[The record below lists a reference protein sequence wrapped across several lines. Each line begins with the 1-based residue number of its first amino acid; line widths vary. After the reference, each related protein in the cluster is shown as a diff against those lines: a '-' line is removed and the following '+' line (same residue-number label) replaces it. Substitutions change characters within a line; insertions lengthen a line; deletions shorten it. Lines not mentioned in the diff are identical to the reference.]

1 MMHNISPTAEAISA
15 AVELLN
21 ASPDHRVLRRI
32 GEGTLT
38 VTPVLESVATRVGVV
53 VDVETTG
60 LDAARDS
67 IIELAAQRFRFD
79 ATGRITAL
87 GVARVWREDPGRP
100 LDPTITKLTGLT
112 DDDLAGQMID
122 TAAATTMLRNADVII
137 AHSAVFDAR
146 RLEARLPDAA
156 GRAWACTLKD
166 VDWPGLGFD
175 GRGLGYLLSQAGWFY
190 AQHRAEADIGALLHL
205 LAHQCPDGTT
215 VLGNL
220 IAWAEKPTVRIDAID
235 TPHSVKDALK
245 SRGYSWDPI
254 RRFWWTEV
262 AEAAVDAE
270 QIWLQRN
277 GCNRPPRL
285 TPVTWF
291 ERHR

>member
-1 MMHNISPTAEAISA
+1 MNDTSPAAEAISA
-15 AVELLN
+15 AVELLK

-32 GEGTLT
+32 GEATLT
-38 VTPVLESVATRVGVV
+38 VPPVPDGVPTRVGVV

-60 LDAARDS
+60 LDPARDS
-67 IIELAAQRFRFD
+67 IIEFAAQRFRFD

-100 LDPTITKLTGLT
+100 LDAAIMKLTGLT
-112 DDDLAGQMID
+112 DADLAGQMID
-122 TAAATTMLRNADVII
+122 TAEATKMLRTAAVII
-137 AHSAVFDAR
+137 SHHSAFDAP

-156 GRAWACTLKD
+156 GRAWACTLND

-175 GRGLGYLLSQAGWFY
+175 GRGLGYLLAQAGWFY

-205 LAHQCPDGTT
+205 LAHECPDGTT

-220 IAWAEKPTVRIDAID
+220 IARAEQPTVRIDAID
-235 TPHSVKDALK
+235 TPYSVKDALK
-245 SRGYSWDPI
+245 ARGYAWDPT
-254 RRFWWTEV
+254 RRFWWIEV
-262 AEAAVDAE
+262 TEAAAEAE

-277 GCNRPPRL
+277 GCHRPPRL